1 MSAADQRMK
10 VLGLLKQLSTGMFR
24 LDPEWCKRHGHEQI
38 TDEELDDLLGQL
50 NVAIHD
56 IETETTA

>member
-1 MSAADQRMK
+1 
-10 VLGLLKQLSTGMFR
+10 MFR

>member
-1 MSAADQRMK
+1 MSAPDQRMK
-10 VLGLLKQLSTGMFR
+10 VLGLLSTGMFR

-38 TDEELDDLLGQL
+38 TDEELDGLLYQL
-50 NVAIHD
+50 NVAIND